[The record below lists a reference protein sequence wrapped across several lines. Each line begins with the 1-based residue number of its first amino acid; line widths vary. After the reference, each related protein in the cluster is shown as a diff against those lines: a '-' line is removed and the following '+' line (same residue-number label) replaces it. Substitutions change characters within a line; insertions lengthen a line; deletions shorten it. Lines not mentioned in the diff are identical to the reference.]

1 MLNCLIKEERFSG
14 PQRNRQRFAET
25 PVATIDDASATENP
39 PRTRTNGSVME
50 TKPLLMPYGRTR
62 KKKVTGLVDSRIST
76 RNTEAMTDQL
86 IKADYFCFSCKTGI
100 ID

>member
-14 PQRNRQRFAET
+14 PQRNRQRFADT
-25 PVATIDDASATENP
+25 PTAPIDAAIATENP
-39 PRTRTNGSVME
+39 ALKTNGSVME